1 VTRGPTSALYPDDVA
16 EVLGLPLGAT
26 MHDQRGLEEAV
37 ELGLG
42 PVRRRRGPLARAAK
56 AVLGQVGVVARG
68 AR

>member
-1 VTRGPTSALYPDDVA
+1 
-16 EVLGLPLGAT
+16 

-56 AVLGQVGVVARG
+56 AVLGQVGIVARG